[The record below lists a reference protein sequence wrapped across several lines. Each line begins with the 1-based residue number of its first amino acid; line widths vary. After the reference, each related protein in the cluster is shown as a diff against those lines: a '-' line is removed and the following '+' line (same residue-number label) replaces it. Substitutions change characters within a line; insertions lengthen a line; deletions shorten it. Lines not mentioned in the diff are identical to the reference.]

1 VAAHTSITAQ
11 RTAKSRL
18 VILFFRFFLVARL
31 CFPEALAV
39 IAEKKAGFLALSWK
53 SAFPRLILSGLPV
66 WASHNGDDSSGHC
79 SGFSPDSLSAPSGLG
94 RGITIFRVQNYKE
107 LKKHPKK
114 RKENRLAIPNYYD
127 EGRPEAAEGAPHE
140 NFSREI
146 FSREAFPE
154 KNLT

>member
-1 VAAHTSITAQ
+1 
-11 RTAKSRL
+11 
-18 VILFFRFFLVARL
+18 
-31 CFPEALAV
+31 
-39 IAEKKAGFLALSWK
+39 
-53 SAFPRLILSGLPV
+53 
-66 WASHNGDDSSGHC
+66 
-79 SGFSPDSLSAPSGLG
+79 
-94 RGITIFRVQNYKE
+94 VQNYKE

-127 EGRPEAAEGAPHE
+127 EGHPEAAEGAPHE